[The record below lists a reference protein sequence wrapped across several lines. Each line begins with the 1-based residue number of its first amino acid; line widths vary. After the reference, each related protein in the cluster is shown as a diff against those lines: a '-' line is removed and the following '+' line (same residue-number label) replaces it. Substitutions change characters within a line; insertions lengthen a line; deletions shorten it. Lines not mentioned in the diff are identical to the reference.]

1 MPPKIISKKE
11 INFLQEVIVAH
22 KREFEEEPEVIIA
35 VPQPTTIIGSFSDYI
50 KGWSLICNIEDG
62 LTVAISRR
70 QDTTVRLLNANKQ
83 DKKKFVVASSKY
95 RKEDKWANAAKA
107 IFSTLNKQGLKVCGC
122 NITLAGRGASTSNYS
137 ISSEIFAALLFG
149 LNKLFSLSFDTNRL
163 FSIALS
169 ASSFFPSSCVRYRDL
184 WILFFAEKDKV
195 YLFDEKKQNAKGTSY
210 SIKPELS
217 YIFDS
222 SLPYSILTPEY
233 DEFRSILPELVEK
246 INEITPKGTEFRD
259 LTEKEVRCY
268 TSSLPDRTRRF
279 ITFLSLSSEYAK
291 RAFEAISRSE
301 GIALGKILSLS
312 QRSIIFNAEL
322 TSPELDWIFRR
333 CQESVSVI
341 GMASIDIGIA
351 SSFLCIVDEKSE
363 FPNNQ
368 RVEEY
373 ERIFGFH
380 PEKRPFHPVSSLFSE

>member
-1 MPPKIISKKE
+1 M
-11 INFLQEVIVAH
+11 
-22 KREFEEEPEVIIA
+22 
-35 VPQPTTIIGSFSDYI
+35 
-50 KGWSLICNIEDG
+50 
-62 LTVAISRR
+62 
-70 QDTTVRLLNANKQ
+70 
-83 DKKKFVVASSKY
+83 
-95 RKEDKWANAAKA
+95 
-107 IFSTLNKQGLKVCGC
+107 
-122 NITLAGRGASTSNYS
+122 
-137 ISSEIFAALLFG
+137 
-149 LNKLFSLSFDTNRL
+149 
-163 FSIALS
+163 
-169 ASSFFPSSCVRYRDL
+169 
-184 WILFFAEKDKV
+184 LFFAEKDKV
-195 YLFDEKKQNAKGTSY
+195 YLFDEKKQNAKGTCY

-217 YIFDS
+217 YVFDS

-301 GIALGKILSLS
+301 GVALGKILSLS

-380 PEKRPFHPVSSLFSE
+380 PEKRPFHPVSSLFSK